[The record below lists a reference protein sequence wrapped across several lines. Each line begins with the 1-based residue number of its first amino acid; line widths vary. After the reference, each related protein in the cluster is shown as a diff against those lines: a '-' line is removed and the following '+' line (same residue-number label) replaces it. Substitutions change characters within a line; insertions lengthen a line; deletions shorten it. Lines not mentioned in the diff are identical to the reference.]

1 MDSVDDQRQAKA
13 MTLQFIQSYPDR
25 VTIHFIPWLTWSFA
39 GLVGYGLFTILQ
51 PVIAGTQSL
60 TGGIALSV
68 ALLVG
73 MVLFTLII
81 GGQLGICQIDHQR
94 NVITVTAYGLQ
105 GRTRHERSLS
115 DVKGLEVR
123 ILRRSQYRLLLALR
137 SGERLPL
144 APFYLVSFS
153 DRGIRRIAAA
163 LHVEPQ
169 MIQEKQSVR

>member
-1 MDSVDDQRQAKA
+1 MNSDGNRIRAEV
-13 MTLQFIQSYPDR
+13 MTFQLTQSNPDR
-25 VTIHFIPWLTWSFA
+25 LTVHFIPWLTWSFV
-39 GLVGYGLFTILQ
+39 GLVVYGVSTIVQ
-51 PVIAGTQSL
+51 PIIAGSQPL
-60 TGGIALSV
+60 TGGVALAV
-68 ALLVG
+68 TLLVG
-73 MVLFTLII
+73 MMLFTLIT
-81 GGQLGICQIDHQR
+81 GGQLGICQIDHRR
-94 NVITVTAYGLQ
+94 NMITVTSYGLL
-105 GRTRHERSLS
+105 GRKRQERKLS